1 MVGER
6 LENPRFTI
14 DLWLREGGISE
25 RDRDI
30 HVRTRQTEW
39 GSEGGGGKLEKIES
53 EREGEKQALI
63 FLIKLYHTIFFNPRN
78 YISFVR

>member
-1 MVGER
+1 MC
-6 LENPRFTI
+6 
-14 DLWLREGGISE
+14 E
-25 RDRDI
+25 RDRQNGE
-30 HVRTRQTEW
+30 VR
-39 GSEGGGGKLEKIES
+39 GGGGGGGGKLEKIES